1 MQQWG
6 ARGDRAHM
14 RLRRNMAG
22 GLALLAIAAVL
33 APAATART
41 AHGTPAAQRSRTQS
55 ALQSGILQ
63 GLNQLRAAH
72 HLHPLTLS
80 HTLSAASLAHTKE
93 MADRGYFA
101 HDSGDGSPFW
111 KRIQHFYG
119 ASGYGYWSVGENLL
133 WSTPEVD
140 SPGAIKLWWNSP
152 EHKKN
157 MLDPRWREIG
167 IAALHVGTAPGV
179 YGDQQVTIVTTD
191 FGVRR

>member
-1 MQQWG
+1 
-6 ARGDRAHM
+6 M
-14 RLRRNMAG
+14 RLRRKMAG
-22 GLALLAIAAVL
+22 GFALLAMAAVL

-41 AHGTPAAQRSRTQS
+41 AHATQRANAQST
-55 ALQSGILQ
+55 LQSGILQ
-63 GLNQLRAAH
+63 ALNQLRATH
-72 HLHPLTLS
+72 HLHPVTLS
-80 HTLSAASLAHTKE
+80 RSLSTASLAHTKE
-93 MADRGYFA
+93 MALDGYFA

-119 ASGYGYWSVGENLL
+119 SSGYGYWSVGENLL
-133 WSTPEVD
+133 WSTPDVD
-140 SPGAIKLWWNSP
+140 SGSAMKLWWNSP

-179 YGDQQVTIVTTD
+179 YGDHEVTIVTTD